1 MVSFK
6 QIGIIAILLIGLSF
20 SGCVDDQAADD
31 QIDEQVDAEA
41 QTADEIL
48 AEEGVGLTDSEIED
62 LESDLDELEATL
74 SELDEAENLTIEEI

>member
-6 QIGIIAILLIGLSF
+6 NIGIIAILLIGLTF
-20 SGCVDDQAADD
+20 SGCIGDQAADD
-31 QIDEQVDAEA
+31 TVDEEA
-41 QTADEIL
+41 PTADEIL

-74 SELDEAENLTIEEI
+74 SELDEDDNLTIEEV

>member
-6 QIGIIAILLIGLSF
+6 KIGIIAILLIALTF
-20 SGCVDDQAADD
+20 SGCVGDQAADD
-31 QIDEQVDAEA
+31 EVEVDTEA
-41 QTADEIL
+41 PTADEIL

-74 SELDEAENLTIEEI
+74 SELDEDENLTIEEV

>member
-6 QIGIIAILLIGLSF
+6 HIGLIAVLLIGLAF
-20 SGCVDDQAADD
+20 SGCVGDQPADD
-31 QIDEQVDAEA
+31 GAEA
-41 QTADEIL
+41 EAPTADEIL

-74 SELDEAENLTIEEI
+74 SELDEDENLTIEEV

>member
-6 QIGIIAILLIGLSF
+6 HIGIVAILLIGLTF
-20 SGCVDDQAADD
+20 SGCVGDQAADD
-31 QIDEQVDAEA
+31 EVEAEA
-41 QTADEIL
+41 PTADEVL

-74 SELDEAENLTIEEI
+74 SELDDDENLTIEEV